1 MGKSPLGVRIK
12 RGRLRFLSCPLFIAE
27 YMKIVTDKENYY
39 RMSKKVCTIVSR
51 GFCSSGACFW
61 VLSIVMVLLG
71 SCRDEPVTPLFP
83 GPEICFSLSG
93 TPGQPITRTGGEREG
108 TDMVVVD
115 SLLGVLPLQTEDG
128 GRELYLHAFLSGSD
142 RAGEGRVLTRAAPV
156 DGAGFYDAF
165 GVLASVYS
173 GAWDESSCFPDYM
186 YNVGVTKA
194 SSWTTSYHWPGGG
207 RNVRFFAYAPY
218 NWEGIVLSGKDVAGT
233 PAITCSVPDG
243 VPDQKDLLM
252 AVSGEMPGNTSS
264 TAPLTFRHV
273 LTAVRFVTGDDM
285 LAGRIT
291 KITLKNVYGKA
302 VYPVGGTSWRD
313 FGSVKSFSQTPDKE
327 VSGQPGEEIT
337 TGAATFM
344 MIPQQLPSGASI
356 EIVYTDGLSSTS
368 RTLRTSIAGKSWPM
382 GKTITYRISTTSIS
396 VVPEFSVTSSGNF
409 THEGG
414 NVNYTVRSFATV
426 SGGDGSSQKVE
437 MKWSAEF
444 VEEDGEGGY
453 HAIARPSW
461 FTGFTGSGNGGVS
474 QHRATAEAQQ
484 GVTENPHNSKLQIAE
499 DINVQTGKTP
509 YNLSNSSGEEAV
521 ENTANCYLVNAPGI
535 YSLPLVYGNGIKNG
549 DFNTPAYNKQH
560 FKNHLNKQISN
571 PYIYNNSQC
580 NPTDAIL
587 LWQDEENLVT
597 EVRLLSDKKRLEFKV
612 DGSTIRQGNAVVA
625 VKGDGKIM
633 WSWHIWVT
641 DYRLGEDIRTMYSKN
656 NKGYSMMPVNIGWCD
671 GETTTYAGRKVLVRF
686 TQAVTGMTKIVP
698 FVQEEHIVKQS
709 GNNPYFQFGRKDPMP
724 GRIVTGTSSVAN
736 KPCYGNYKFEVQK
749 GQVTISTGIMK
760 PHVFYFDPHPNSY
773 VNQNWTSETNV
784 DLWGCR
790 TPSNIGIDASVS
802 KTIYDPSPSG
812 FCLPASGVFS
822 ATTIDGNDQST
833 DRNINGDRFIT
844 LFANNQGGYFYCKP
858 MKASGNWDITGGT
871 LFFPNSL
878 GRSNKNGQIITTRS
892 YYWTATAGNHNAAP
906 VLCLRNNV
914 VSPPGGRSGNAPPA
928 VFGRAGGFSVRPVRE

>member
-1 MGKSPLGVRIK
+1 
-12 RGRLRFLSCPLFIAE
+12 
-27 YMKIVTDKENYY
+27 
-39 RMSKKVCTIVSR
+39 MSKKIYTIVSR
-51 GFCSSGACFW
+51 GFCSSGACFG
-61 VLSIVMVLLG
+61 VLSIVMMLLG
-71 SCRDEPVTPLFP
+71 SCRDESLTTMHP
-83 GPEICFSLSG
+83 GPEISFSLSG
-93 TPGQPITRTGGEREG
+93 AAVRPITRTGGDRED

-156 DGAGFYDAF
+156 DGMGFYDSF

-186 YNVGVTKA
+186 YNVMVTKS
-194 SSWTTSYHWPGGG
+194 SSWTTSYYWPGGG

-233 PAITCSVPDG
+233 PTITCSVPDD
-243 VPDQKDLLM
+243 VPDQKDLLV

-264 TAPLTFRHV
+264 TAPLNFRHV

-302 VYPVGGTSWRD
+302 VYLMGGTSWRD

-337 TGAATFM
+337 GGVTTFM

-396 VVPEFSVTSSGNF
+396 VVSEFSVTSSGNF

-414 NVNYTVRSFATV
+414 TVNYTVRSFATV

-444 VEEDGEGGY
+444 VEEDGVGVY
-453 HAIARPSW
+453 HAIPRPFW
-461 FTGFTGSGNGGVS
+461 LTGFTGSGNGGAS
-474 QHRATAEAQQ
+474 QHEATAETQQ

-499 DINVQTGKTP
+499 DINAQTGKTP

-535 YSLPLVYGNGIKNG
+535 YSLPLVYGNGIKSGN
-549 DFNTPAYNKQH
+549 FNTPAYNKPH
-560 FKNHLNKQISN
+560 FKNHLDKQISN

-597 EVRLLSDKKRLEFKV
+597 EVRLSSDKKRLEFKV

-625 VKGDGKIM
+625 VRGNGKIM
-633 WSWHIWVT
+633 WSWHVWVT
-641 DYRLGEDIRTMYSKN
+641 DYKLGEDIRTMYSKN
-656 NKGYSMMPVNIGWCD
+656 NKGYAMMPVNIGWCD

-698 FVQEEHIVKQS
+698 LVQEEHIVKQS

-724 GRIVTGTSSVAN
+724 GRVVTGPSSVTS
-736 KPCYGNYKFEVQK
+736 KPCHGDYTFKVQK
-749 GQVTISTGIMK
+749 GKVPISTGIMN
-760 PHVFYFDPHPNSY
+760 PHVFYTDPHSNPNA
-773 VNQNWTSETNV
+773 NQNWTSETRV

-790 TPSNIGIDASVS
+790 TSSNTGIDASVS

-812 FCLPASGVFS
+812 FCLPASGAFS
-822 ATTIDGNDQST
+822 ATTINGNDQST

-878 GRSNKNGQIITTRS
+878 GRHNKSGKIIPTTS
-892 YYWTATAGNHNAAP
+892 YYWTATAQNQNAAP

-914 VSPPGGRSGNAPPA
+914 VSPPGGKSPGSFWSA

>member
-1 MGKSPLGVRIK
+1 
-12 RGRLRFLSCPLFIAE
+12 
-27 YMKIVTDKENYY
+27 
-39 RMSKKVCTIVSR
+39 MSKKIYTIVSR
-51 GFCSSGACFW
+51 GFCSSGACFG
-61 VLSIVMVLLG
+61 VLSIVMMLLG
-71 SCRDEPVTPLFP
+71 SCRDESLTTMHP
-83 GPEICFSLSG
+83 GPEISFSLSG
-93 TPGQPITRTGGEREG
+93 AAVRPITRTGGDRED

-156 DGAGFYDAF
+156 DGMGFYDSF

-186 YNVGVTKA
+186 YNVMVTKS
-194 SSWTTSYHWPGGG
+194 SSWTTSYYWPGGG

-233 PAITCSVPDG
+233 PTITCSVPDD
-243 VPDQKDLLM
+243 VQDQKDLLV

-264 TAPLTFRHV
+264 TAPLNFRHV

-302 VYPVGGTSWRD
+302 VYLMGGTSWRD

-337 TGAATFM
+337 GGVTTFM

-396 VVPEFSVTSSGNF
+396 VVSEFSVTSSGNF

-414 NVNYTVRSFATV
+414 TVNYTVRSFATV

-444 VEEDGEGGY
+444 VEEDGVGVY
-453 HAIARPSW
+453 HAIPRPFW
-461 FTGFTGSGNGGVS
+461 LTGFTGSGNGGAS
-474 QHRATAEAQQ
+474 QHEATAETQQ

-499 DINVQTGKTP
+499 DINAQTGKTP

-535 YSLPLVYGNGIKNG
+535 YSLPLVYGNGIKSGN
-549 DFNTPAYNKQH
+549 FNTPAYNKPH
-560 FKNHLNKQISN
+560 FKNHLDKQISN

-597 EVRLLSDKKRLEFKV
+597 EIRLSSDKKRLEFKV

-625 VKGDGKIM
+625 VRGNGKIM
-633 WSWHIWVT
+633 WSWHVWVT
-641 DYRLGEDIRTMYSKN
+641 DYKLGEDIRTMYSKN
-656 NKGYSMMPVNIGWCD
+656 NKGYAMMPVNIGWCD

-698 FVQEEHIVKQS
+698 LVQEEHIVKQS

-724 GRIVTGTSSVAN
+724 GRVVTGPSSVTS
-736 KPCYGNYKFEVQK
+736 KPCHGDYTFKVQK
-749 GQVTISTGIMK
+749 GKVPISTGIMN
-760 PHVFYFDPHPNSY
+760 PHVFYTDPHSNPNA
-773 VNQNWTSETNV
+773 NQNWTSETRV

-790 TPSNIGIDASVS
+790 TSSNTGIDASVS

-812 FCLPASGVFS
+812 FCLPASGAFS
-822 ATTIDGNDQST
+822 ATTINGNDQST

-878 GRSNKNGQIITTRS
+878 GRHNKSGKIIPTTS
-892 YYWTATAGNHNAAP
+892 YYWTATAQNQNAAP

-914 VSPPGGRSGNAPPA
+914 VSPPGGKSPGSFWSA

>member
-1 MGKSPLGVRIK
+1 
-12 RGRLRFLSCPLFIAE
+12 
-27 YMKIVTDKENYY
+27 
-39 RMSKKVCTIVSR
+39 MSKKIYTIVSR
-51 GFCSSGACFW
+51 GFCSSGACFG
-61 VLSIVMVLLG
+61 VLSIVMMLLG
-71 SCRDEPVTPLFP
+71 SCRDESLTTMHP
-83 GPEICFSLSG
+83 GPEISFSLSG
-93 TPGQPITRTGGEREG
+93 AAVRPITRTGGDRED

-156 DGAGFYDAF
+156 DGMGFYDSF

-186 YNVGVTKA
+186 YNVMVTKS
-194 SSWTTSYHWPGGG
+194 SSWTTSYYWPGGG

-233 PAITCSVPDG
+233 PTITCSVPDD
-243 VPDQKDLLM
+243 VQDQKDLLV

-264 TAPLTFRHV
+264 TAPLNFRHV

-302 VYPVGGTSWRD
+302 VYLMGGTSWRD

-337 TGAATFM
+337 GGVTTFM

-396 VVPEFSVTSSGNF
+396 VVSEFSVTSSGNF

-414 NVNYTVRSFATV
+414 TVNYTVRSFATV

-444 VEEDGEGGY
+444 VEEDGVGVY
-453 HAIARPSW
+453 HAIPRPFW
-461 FTGFTGSGNGGVS
+461 LTGFTGSGNGGAS
-474 QHRATAEAQQ
+474 QHEATAETQQ

-499 DINVQTGKTP
+499 DINAQTGKTP

-535 YSLPLVYGNGIKNG
+535 YSLPLVYGNGIKSGN
-549 DFNTPAYNKQH
+549 FNTPAYNKPH
-560 FKNHLNKQISN
+560 FRNHLDKQISN

-597 EVRLLSDKKRLEFKV
+597 EVRLSSDKKRLEFKV

-625 VKGDGKIM
+625 VRGNGKIM
-633 WSWHIWVT
+633 WSWHVWVT
-641 DYRLGEDIRTMYSKN
+641 DYKLGEDIRTMYSKN
-656 NKGYSMMPVNIGWCD
+656 NKGYAMMPVNIGWCD

-698 FVQEEHIVKQS
+698 LVQEEHIVKQS

-724 GRIVTGTSSVAN
+724 GRVVTGPSSVTS
-736 KPCYGNYKFEVQK
+736 KPCHGDYTFKVQK
-749 GQVTISTGIMK
+749 GKVPISTGIMN
-760 PHVFYFDPHPNSY
+760 PHVFYTDPHSNPNA
-773 VNQNWTSETNV
+773 NQNWTSETRV

-790 TPSNIGIDASVS
+790 TSSNTGIDASVS

-812 FCLPASGVFS
+812 FCLPASGAFS
-822 ATTIDGNDQST
+822 ATTINGNDQST

-878 GRSNKNGQIITTRS
+878 GRHNKSGKIIPTTS
-892 YYWTATAGNHNAAP
+892 YYWTATAQNQNAAP

-914 VSPPGGRSGNAPPA
+914 VSPPGGKSPGSFWSA

>member
-1 MGKSPLGVRIK
+1 
-12 RGRLRFLSCPLFIAE
+12 
-27 YMKIVTDKENYY
+27 
-39 RMSKKVCTIVSR
+39 MSKKVCTIVSR

-461 FTGFTGSGNGGVS
+461 FTDFTGSGNGGVS

-749 GQVTISTGIMK
+749 GQVTISTGIMN

-871 LFFPNSL
+871 LFFPNS
-878 GRSNKNGQIITTRS
+878 GAIKMGK
-892 YYWTATAGNHNAAP
+892 
-906 VLCLRNNV
+906 
-914 VSPPGGRSGNAPPA
+914 
-928 VFGRAGGFSVRPVRE
+928 

>member
-1 MGKSPLGVRIK
+1 
-12 RGRLRFLSCPLFIAE
+12 
-27 YMKIVTDKENYY
+27 
-39 RMSKKVCTIVSR
+39 MSKKIYTIVSR

-61 VLSIVMVLLG
+61 VLLIVMMLLG
-71 SCRDEPVTPLFP
+71 SCWDESLTTMHP
-83 GPEICFSLSG
+83 GPEISFSLSDA
-93 TPGQPITRTGGEREG
+93 TVRPITRTGGDRED

-142 RAGEGRVLTRAAPV
+142 RVLTRAAPV
-156 DGAGFYDAF
+156 DGMGFYDSF

-186 YNVGVTKA
+186 YNVMVTKS
-194 SSWTTSYHWPGGG
+194 SSWTTSYYWPGGG

-233 PAITCSVPDG
+233 PTITCSLPDD
-243 VPDQKDLLM
+243 VPDQKDLLV

-264 TAPLTFRHV
+264 TAPLNFRHV

-285 LAGRIT
+285 LPGRIT

-337 TGAATFM
+337 GGVTTFM
-344 MIPQQLPSGASI
+344 MIPQHLPAGASI
-356 EIVYTDGLSSTS
+356 EIAYTDGLSSTP
-368 RTLRTSIAGKSWPM
+368 RTLSTSIAGKIWPM

-414 NVNYTVRSFATV
+414 AVNYTVRSFATV
-426 SGGDGSSQKVE
+426 SGEDGSSQKVE

-444 VEEDGEGGY
+444 VEEDGVGGY
-453 HAIARPSW
+453 HAISRPFW
-461 FTGFTGSGNGGVS
+461 FTGFTESGNGGVS

-549 DFNTPAYNKQH
+549 NFNTPAYNKPH
-560 FKNHLNKQISN
+560 FRNHLDKQISN

-597 EVRLLSDKKRLEFKV
+597 EVWLSADKKRLEFKV
-612 DGSTIRQGNAVVA
+612 DRSAIRQGNAVVA
-625 VKGDGKIM
+625 VRGKGEVM

-641 DYRLGEDIRTMYSKN
+641 DYRLGEGIKNMYSKS
-656 NKGYSMMPVNIGWCD
+656 NKSYAMMPVNIGWCD
-671 GETTTYAGRKVLVRF
+671 GETTTYARRKVLVRF
-686 TQAVTGMTKIVP
+686 TQAVTGMIKIVP

-709 GNNPYFQFGRKDPMP
+709 GNNTYFQFGRKDPMP
-724 GRIVTGTSSVAN
+724 GAVDGSSSPTS
-736 KPCYGNYKFEVQK
+736 KPCYALADYQFK
-749 GQVTISTGIMK
+749 TIKKKVPIAVGIK
-760 PHVFYFDPHPNSY
+760 NPHVFYQDIASSAWN
-773 VNQNWTSETNV
+773 NTNWTLENET
-784 DLWGCR
+784 DLWGCS
-790 TPSNIGIDASVS
+790 TSSNTAIDASVR

-822 ATTIDGNDQST
+822 ATTINEYEQNT

-858 MKASGNWDITGGT
+858 MKAPGNWDTTGGT

-878 GRSNKNGQIITTRS
+878 GRNNKNGNIIIGAS
-892 YYWTATAGNHNAAP
+892 YYWTATAGNLNTAP
-906 VLCLRNNV
+906 VLSFSKTL
-914 VSPPGGRSGNAPPA
+914 VSRPGGKYSRDKRA
-928 VFGRAGGFSVRPVRE
+928 VFSRAGGFSVRPVRE

>member
-1 MGKSPLGVRIK
+1 
-12 RGRLRFLSCPLFIAE
+12 
-27 YMKIVTDKENYY
+27 
-39 RMSKKVCTIVSR
+39 MSKKIYTIVSR
-51 GFCSSGACFW
+51 GFCSSGACFG
-61 VLSIVMVLLG
+61 VLSIVMMLLG
-71 SCRDEPVTPLFP
+71 SCRDESLTTMHP
-83 GPEICFSLSG
+83 GPEISFSLSG
-93 TPGQPITRTGGEREG
+93 AAVRPITRTGGDRED

-156 DGAGFYDAF
+156 DGMGFYDSF

-186 YNVGVTKA
+186 YNVMVTKS
-194 SSWTTSYHWPGGG
+194 SSWTTSYYWPGGG

-233 PAITCSVPDG
+233 PTITCSVPDD
-243 VPDQKDLLM
+243 VQDQKDLLV

-264 TAPLTFRHV
+264 TAPLNFRHV

-302 VYPVGGTSWRD
+302 VYLMGGTSWRD

-337 TGAATFM
+337 GGVTTFM

-396 VVPEFSVTSSGNF
+396 VVSEFSVTSSGNF

-414 NVNYTVRSFATV
+414 TVNYTVRSFATV

-444 VEEDGEGGY
+444 VEEDGVGVY
-453 HAIARPSW
+453 HAIPRPFW
-461 FTGFTGSGNGGVS
+461 LTGFTGSGNGGAS
-474 QHRATAEAQQ
+474 QHEATAETQQ

-499 DINVQTGKTP
+499 DINAQTGKTP

-535 YSLPLVYGNGIKNG
+535 YSLPLVYGNGIKSGN
-549 DFNTPAYNKQH
+549 FNTPAYNKPH
-560 FKNHLNKQISN
+560 FKNHLDKQISN

-597 EVRLLSDKKRLEFKV
+597 EVRLSSDKKRLEFKV

-625 VKGDGKIM
+625 VRGNGKIM
-633 WSWHIWVT
+633 WSWHVWVT
-641 DYRLGEDIRTMYSKN
+641 DYKLGEDIRTMYSKN
-656 NKGYSMMPVNIGWCD
+656 NKGYAMMPVNIGWCD

-698 FVQEEHIVKQS
+698 LVQEEHIVKQS

-724 GRIVTGTSSVAN
+724 GRVVTGPSSVTS
-736 KPCYGNYKFEVQK
+736 KPCHGDYTFKVQK
-749 GQVTISTGIMK
+749 GKVPISTGIMN
-760 PHVFYFDPHPNSY
+760 PHVFYTDPHSNPNA
-773 VNQNWTSETNV
+773 NQNWTSETRV

-790 TPSNIGIDASVS
+790 TSSNTGIDASVS

-812 FCLPASGVFS
+812 FCLPASGAFS
-822 ATTIDGNDQST
+822 ATTINGNDQST

-878 GRSNKNGQIITTRS
+878 GRHNKSGKIIPTTS
-892 YYWTATAGNHNAAP
+892 YYWTATAQNQNAAP

-914 VSPPGGRSGNAPPA
+914 VSPPGGKSPGSFWSA

>member
-1 MGKSPLGVRIK
+1 M
-12 RGRLRFLSCPLFIAE
+12 SCPLFIAE

-749 GQVTISTGIMK
+749 GQVTISTGIMN

>member
-1 MGKSPLGVRIK
+1 
-12 RGRLRFLSCPLFIAE
+12 
-27 YMKIVTDKENYY
+27 
-39 RMSKKVCTIVSR
+39 MSKKIYTIVSR

-61 VLSIVMVLLG
+61 VLLIVMMLLG
-71 SCRDEPVTPLFP
+71 SCWDESLTTMHP
-83 GPEICFSLSG
+83 GPEISFSLSDA
-93 TPGQPITRTGGEREG
+93 TVRPITRTGGDRED

-156 DGAGFYDAF
+156 DGMGFYDSF

-186 YNVGVTKA
+186 YNVMVTKS
-194 SSWTTSYHWPGGG
+194 SSWTTSYYWPGGG

-233 PAITCSVPDG
+233 PTITCSLPDD
-243 VPDQKDLLM
+243 VPDQKDLLV

-264 TAPLTFRHV
+264 TAPLNFRHV

-285 LAGRIT
+285 LPGRIT

-344 MIPQQLPSGASI
+344 MIPQHLPAGASI
-356 EIVYTDGLSSTS
+356 EIAYTDGLSSTP
-368 RTLRTSIAGKSWPM
+368 RTLSTSIAGKIWPM

-414 NVNYTVRSFATV
+414 AVNYTVRSFATV
-426 SGGDGSSQKVE
+426 SGEDGSSQKVE

-444 VEEDGEGGY
+444 VEADGVGGY
-453 HAIARPSW
+453 HAISRPLW
-461 FTGFTGSGNGGVS
+461 LTGFTGSGNGGAS
-474 QHRATAEAQQ
+474 QHRATAEAQL
-484 GVTENPHNSKLQIAE
+484 GVIENPHNKNLQQAV
-499 DINVQTGKTP
+499 DINAQTGKTP
-509 YNLSNSSGEEAV
+509 YNLSNSRGEEVV
-521 ENTANCYLVNAPGI
+521 ENTANCYLVNAPGS

-549 DFNTPAYNKQH
+549 GNNTSAYNKSH
-560 FKNHLNKQISN
+560 FRNHLNKQITD
-571 PYIYNNSQC
+571 PYIYKNSDC
-580 NPTDAIL
+580 SPTDAIL
-587 LWQDEENLVT
+587 LWQDEENLVR
-597 EVRLLSDKKRLEFKV
+597 EVWLSADKKRLEFEVNKL
-612 DGSTIRQGNAVVA
+612 TIRQGNAVVA
-625 VKGDGKIM
+625 VRRNGEVM
-633 WSWHIWVT
+633 WSWHVWVT
-641 DYRLGEDIRTMYSKN
+641 DYRLGEGIQNMYSKG
-656 NKGYSMMPVNIGWCD
+656 NKSYAMMPVNIGWCD

-724 GRIVTGTSSVAN
+724 GAVDGSPSPTS
-736 KPCYGNYKFEVQK
+736 KPCYASAGYQFT
-749 GQVTISTGIMK
+749 TIKKKVPIAAGIK
-760 PHVFYFDPHPNSY
+760 NPHVFYRDIAPAAQN
-773 VNQNWTSETNV
+773 NANWTSENKT
-784 DLWGCR
+784 DLWGCS
-790 TPSNIGIDASVS
+790 TSSNTAIDASVS

-822 ATTIDGNDQST
+822 ATTIDEYEQYT
-833 DRNINGDRFIT
+833 DRNINGDRFIA
-844 LFANNQGGYFYCKP
+844 LFADNQGGYFYCKP
-858 MKASGNWDITGGT
+858 MKTSGNWDTTGGT

-878 GRSNKNGQIITTRS
+878 GRNNKSGDIIKGAS
-892 YYWTATAGNHNAAP
+892 YYWTATAENGNAAP
-906 VLCLRNNV
+906 VL
-914 VSPPGGRSGNAPPA
+914 S
-928 VFGRAGGFSVRPVRE
+928 FSK

>member
-1 MGKSPLGVRIK
+1 
-12 RGRLRFLSCPLFIAE
+12 
-27 YMKIVTDKENYY
+27 
-39 RMSKKVCTIVSR
+39 MSKKIYTIVSR
-51 GFCSSGACFW
+51 GFCSSGACFG
-61 VLSIVMVLLG
+61 VLSIVMMLLG
-71 SCRDEPVTPLFP
+71 SCRDESLTTMHP
-83 GPEICFSLSG
+83 GPEISFSLSG
-93 TPGQPITRTGGEREG
+93 AAVRPITRTGGDRED

-142 RAGEGRVLTRAAPV
+142 RAREGRVLTRAAPV
-156 DGAGFYDAF
+156 DGMGFYDSF

-186 YNVGVTKA
+186 YNVMVTKS
-194 SSWTTSYHWPGGG
+194 SSWTTSYYWPGGG

-233 PAITCSVPDG
+233 PTITCSVPDD
-243 VPDQKDLLM
+243 VQDQKDLLV

-264 TAPLTFRHV
+264 TAPLNFRHV

-302 VYPVGGTSWRD
+302 VYLMGGTSWRD

-337 TGAATFM
+337 GGVTTFM

-396 VVPEFSVTSSGNF
+396 VVSEFSVTSSGNF

-414 NVNYTVRSFATV
+414 TVNYTVRSFATV

-444 VEEDGEGGY
+444 VEEDGVGVY
-453 HAIARPSW
+453 HAIPRPFW
-461 FTGFTGSGNGGVS
+461 LTGFTGSGNGGAS
-474 QHRATAEAQQ
+474 QHEATAETQQ

-499 DINVQTGKTP
+499 DINAQTGKTP

-535 YSLPLVYGNGIKNG
+535 YSLPLVYGNGIKSGN
-549 DFNTPAYNKQH
+549 FNTPAYNKPH
-560 FKNHLNKQISN
+560 FKNHLDKQISN

-597 EVRLLSDKKRLEFKV
+597 EVRLSSDKKRLEFKV

-625 VKGDGKIM
+625 VRGNGKIM
-633 WSWHIWVT
+633 WSWHVWVT
-641 DYRLGEDIRTMYSKN
+641 DYKLGEDIRTMYSKN
-656 NKGYSMMPVNIGWCD
+656 NKGYAMMPVNIGWCD

-698 FVQEEHIVKQS
+698 LVQEEHIVKQS

-724 GRIVTGTSSVAN
+724 GRVVTGPSSVTS
-736 KPCYGNYKFEVQK
+736 KPCHGDYTFKVQK
-749 GQVTISTGIMK
+749 GKVPISTGIMN
-760 PHVFYFDPHPNSY
+760 PHVFYTDPHSNPNA
-773 VNQNWTSETNV
+773 NQNWTSETRV

-790 TPSNIGIDASVS
+790 TSSNTGIDASVS

-812 FCLPASGVFS
+812 FCLPASGAFS
-822 ATTIDGNDQST
+822 ATTINGNDQST

-878 GRSNKNGQIITTRS
+878 GRHNKSGKIIPTTS
-892 YYWTATAGNHNAAP
+892 YYWTATAQNQNAAP

-914 VSPPGGRSGNAPPA
+914 VSPPGGKSPGSFWSA

>member
-1 MGKSPLGVRIK
+1 
-12 RGRLRFLSCPLFIAE
+12 
-27 YMKIVTDKENYY
+27 
-39 RMSKKVCTIVSR
+39 MSKKIYTIVSR
-51 GFCSSGACFW
+51 GFCSSGACFG
-61 VLSIVMVLLG
+61 VLSIVMMLLG
-71 SCRDEPVTPLFP
+71 SCRDESLTTMHP
-83 GPEICFSLSG
+83 GPEISFSLSG
-93 TPGQPITRTGGEREG
+93 AAVRPITRTGGDRED

-156 DGAGFYDAF
+156 DGMGFYDSF

-186 YNVGVTKA
+186 YNVMVTKS
-194 SSWTTSYHWPGGG
+194 SSWTTSYYWPGGG

-233 PAITCSVPDG
+233 PTITCSVPDD
-243 VPDQKDLLM
+243 VQDQKDLLV

-264 TAPLTFRHV
+264 TAPLNFRHV

-302 VYPVGGTSWRD
+302 VYLMGGTSWRD

-337 TGAATFM
+337 GGVTTFM

-396 VVPEFSVTSSGNF
+396 VVSEFSVTSSGNF

-414 NVNYTVRSFATV
+414 TVNYTVRSFATV

-444 VEEDGEGGY
+444 VEEDGVGVY
-453 HAIARPSW
+453 HAIPRPFW
-461 FTGFTGSGNGGVS
+461 LTGFTGSGNGGAS
-474 QHRATAEAQQ
+474 QHEATAETQQ

-499 DINVQTGKTP
+499 DINAQTGKTP

-535 YSLPLVYGNGIKNG
+535 YSLPLVYGNGIKSGN
-549 DFNTPAYNKQH
+549 FNTPAYNKPH
-560 FKNHLNKQISN
+560 FKNHLDKQISN

-597 EVRLLSDKKRLEFKV
+597 EVRLSSDKKRLEFKV

-625 VKGDGKIM
+625 VRGNGKIM
-633 WSWHIWVT
+633 WSWHVWVT
-641 DYRLGEDIRTMYSKN
+641 DYKLGEDIRTMYSKN
-656 NKGYSMMPVNIGWCD
+656 NKGYAMMPVNIGWCD

-698 FVQEEHIVKQS
+698 LVQEEHIVKQS

-749 GQVTISTGIMK
+749 GQVTISTGIMN
-760 PHVFYFDPHPNSY
+760 PHVFYTDPHSNPNA
-773 VNQNWTSETNV
+773 NQNWTSETRV

-790 TPSNIGIDASVS
+790 TSSNTGIDASVS

-812 FCLPASGVFS
+812 FCLPASGAFS
-822 ATTIDGNDQST
+822 ATTINGNDQST

-878 GRSNKNGQIITTRS
+878 GRHNKSGKIIPTTS
-892 YYWTATAGNHNAAP
+892 YYWTATAQNQNAAP

-914 VSPPGGRSGNAPPA
+914 VSPPGGKSPGSFWSA